1 MKLFKYHLHKRFTS
15 RGTWLDI
22 NDVFSPMDY
31 FYRVLDLTHLNS
43 WKTHLFKTWIIG
55 ILVKPSMHIQF
66 LTHKNLELKKTYN
79 FHVCLQKLSWFSKQM
94 IIIMYI
100 FDALRNTKLYQT
112 FLDINNLFYE
122 SFLCFLDRKYKT
134 FITKITVF

>member
-1 MKLFKYHLHKRFTS
+1 MKLLKYHLHEHFTS

-22 NDVFSPMDY
+22 NDVFSSMDY

-66 LTHKNLELKKTYN
+66 LTHKNLELIKTYN
-79 FHVCLQKLSWFSKQM
+79 FHICLQKLSWFSKQM

-100 FDALRNTKLYQT
+100 FNTMFFVTPNFTRHFWIYT
-112 FLDINNLFYE
+112 TYSSSLFFVSYIG
-122 SFLCFLDRKYKT
+122 SIKHLSQR
-134 FITKITVF
+134 